1 VIHLRYD
8 DFHGFPSSVVL
19 TLALNAV

>member
-1 VIHLRYD
+1 VTHLRYD

-19 TLALNAV
+19 TLALIAV